1 MATSIG
7 EPEGLQGLRDEMRE
21 ALVFDYDGVLA
32 DTEFLHW
39 KSWELCFLNMSF
51 LARTSNAS
59 AWFASG
65 HLRRFRSHKKR
76 SLLTT
81 LGAYRLG
88 LVTSSERSKV
98 EPILR
103 ASAIYEKFDAMVFGE
118 DVTAHQPAPDPYLLV
133 AQKLGVRESCSR
145 TRNLDLRAPPLRGS
159 KLSESRNRRILQK
172 LSYCLCAVK
181 RILQRLSGPEFS
193 RSHASLLLPQITS
206 YRKAFSI
213 SP

>member
-1 MATSIG
+1 MSLFAEGWLNNQQGRSKTKQEGTPGWPKSPRSIY
-7 EPEGLQGLRDEMRE
+7 
-21 ALVFDYDGVLA
+21 ALPLLDRPGDRA
-32 DTEFLHW
+32 SRACD
-39 KSWELCFLNMSF
+39 
-51 LARTSNAS
+51 RTG
-59 AWFASG
+59 FASG

-81 LGAYRLG
+81 LGAYRPG

>member
-81 LGAYRLG
+81 LGAYRPG

-118 DVTAHQPAPDPYLLV
+118 DVTVHKPAPDPYLLV
-133 AQKLGVRESCSR
+133 AQKLGVSTGIAFEDSRPGLESALAAGFKVVRLEEPKDLTKIVAQSLR
-145 TRNLDLRAPPLRGS
+145 RQTNPTR
-159 KLSESRNRRILQK
+159 
-172 LSYCLCAVK
+172 
-181 RILQRLSGPEFS
+181 
-193 RSHASLLLPQITS
+193 SLGT
-206 YRKAFSI
+206 
-213 SP
+213 